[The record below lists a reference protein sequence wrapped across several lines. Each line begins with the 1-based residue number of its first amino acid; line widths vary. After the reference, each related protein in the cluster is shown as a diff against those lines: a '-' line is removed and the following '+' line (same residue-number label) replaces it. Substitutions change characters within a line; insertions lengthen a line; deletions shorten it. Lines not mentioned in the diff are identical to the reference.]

1 MEPFRAS
8 LTTGEGQAITEV
20 EGTVESPEEAS
31 SGACKGRFEFQDN
44 DSVMQGALDGTPF
57 RLDCDNGTKLT
68 IQVAAVNAGSK
79 PGYSQAE
86 FSSV

>member
-8 LTTGEGQAITEV
+8 LTTDEGQAIAEV
-20 EGTVESPEEAS
+20 EGTIESSGEAS
-31 SGACKGRFEFQDN
+31 SGACKGRFEFQDT

-57 RLDCDNGTKLT
+57 RLDCEDGTRHK
-68 IQVAAVNAGSK
+68 IRVDAVTAGSK

-86 FSSV
+86 FSGV

>member
-8 LTTGEGQAITEV
+8 LTTDEGQAITEV
-20 EGTVESPEEAS
+20 EGTIESPEEAS

-57 RLDCDNGTKLT
+57 RLDCENGARLT
-68 IQVAAVNAGSK
+68 IRVDAVTGGPK

-86 FSSV
+86 FSSL

>member
-8 LTTGEGQAITEV
+8 LTTDEGQAITEV
-20 EGTVESPEEAS
+20 EGTVESPEGAS

-44 DSVMQGALDGTPF
+44 DSVMQGVLDGTPF
-57 RLDCDNGTKLT
+57 CLDCEGGTRLK
-68 IQVAAVNAGSK
+68 IRVDSVNAGSK

-86 FSSV
+86 FSGA